1 MPLRRARPS
10 RLGPRP
16 RLHLPL
22 LIEGQAES
30 LRLIESVERPDGSRR
45 RGGML
50 LAFPD
55 DDYEHVNALRFW
67 MLTVTDPTGIILEIT
82 LGLILTIT
90 LRIIPRNHSEDHSRC
105 TKADLLSIMKSY
117 DRRHDYRPT

>member
-1 MPLRRARPS
+1 
-10 RLGPRP
+10 LGPRP

-45 RGGML
+45 RERML
-50 LAFPD
+50 MAFPD
-55 DDYEHVNALRFW
+55 DDYEHVNTLRFW
-67 MLTVTDPTGIILEIT
+67 MLTVIDQAGDL
-82 LGLILTIT
+82 
-90 LRIIPRNHSEDHSRC
+90 PRDHSQTHSHNPTSGSFRGSFSLHE
-105 TKADLLSIMKSY
+105 ADLLSIMKSY